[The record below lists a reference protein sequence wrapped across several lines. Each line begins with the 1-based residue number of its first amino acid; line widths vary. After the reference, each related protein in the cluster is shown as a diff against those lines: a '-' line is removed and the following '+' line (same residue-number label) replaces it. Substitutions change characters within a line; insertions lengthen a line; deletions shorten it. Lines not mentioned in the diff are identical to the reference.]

1 MAEDDTLAGYQSVH
15 GRPPAFEK
23 ANILPVHEEVHM
35 ASHVSALVHDP
46 VECPGRFP
54 AECSERVTDS
64 LARLVKNE

>member
-1 MAEDDTLAGYQSVH
+1 
-15 GRPPAFEK
+15 
-23 ANILPVHEEVHM
+23 M